1 MRLKQEK
8 GITGIDLTIAVIL
21 ISIFMGTI
29 LTVFT
34 AVQKN
39 STKLERE
46 TEAMYYAVDTI
57 ETVKSLDFLQLPKKG
72 TEKIENIDNLKDG
85 YIKDKMGNITSY
97 YRTITVQDYTE
108 MAGKENKITEI
119 LKKVTVKISYKDQN
133 ADKTVELS
141 TIRTKEE

>member
-1 MRLKQEK
+1 MRLKARK
-8 GITGIDLTIAVIL
+8 GNNRNRPNNSSYFNINIYGNNIN
-21 ISIFMGTI
+21 SIYSST
-29 LTVFT
+29 
-34 AVQKN
+34 KN

-108 MAGKENKITEI
+108 MAGKEKRNTRNI
-119 LKKVTVKISYKDQN
+119 KKSNSKNFI
-133 ADKTVELS
+133 
-141 TIRTKEE
+141 

>member
-57 ETVKSLDFLQLPKKG
+57 ENVKSLDFLQLPKKG

-108 MAGKENKITEI
+108 MAGKENEIPEI
-119 LKKVTVKISYKDQN
+119 LKKVTVKISYKDRN
-133 ADKTVELS
+133 ADKTVELP

>member
-57 ETVKSLDFLQLPKKG
+57 ENVKSLDFLQLPKKG

-85 YIKDKMGNITSY
+85 YIKYNI
-97 YRTITVQDYTE
+97 
-108 MAGKENKITEI
+108 I
-119 LKKVTVKISYKDQN
+119 L
-133 ADKTVELS
+133 
-141 TIRTKEE
+141 

>member
-1 MRLKQEK
+1 MKRRQDWSSFSTMLRLLMQ
-8 GITGIDLTIAVIL
+8 AVTPRQP
-21 ISIFMGTI
+21 IS
-29 LTVFT
+29 VFT

-108 MAGKENKITEI
+108 MAGKENEIPEI